1 MVKELEDL
9 LAQVENR
16 LSVEGTKVLVADEAK
31 LRANIHKLVEVSAL
45 GSGDAVGWARYLVR
59 CAALELGII
68 PSSIHELYL
77 ARGRGDA
84 PMTWCTPAFNLRAL
98 SFHAARVMFRAA
110 QRINAGAFIFEI
122 ARSEIGYTAQ
132 RPAEYATNILA
143 AAITEGWRGP
153 VFLQGDHFQISAK
166 RYGSDPA

>member
-1 MVKELEDL
+1 MTKELEEL
-9 LAQVENR
+9 LSQVEDSLR
-16 LSVEGTKVLVADEAK
+16 VEGTAVSVTDEPK
-31 LRANIHKLVEVSAL
+31 LRSLIHRLVEVSAL

-59 CAALELGII
+59 SAALELGII

-110 QRINAGAFIFEI
+110 QR
-122 ARSEIGYTAQ
+122 
-132 RPAEYATNILA
+132 
-143 AAITEGWRGP
+143 
-153 VFLQGDHFQISAK
+153 
-166 RYGSDPA
+166 